1 MAAKKKE
8 IIVNENII
16 EGQTKSG
23 IKFKIDKRITE
34 DARTMFYIRNL
45 RKYKEDKEHA
55 EEAIDAVY
63 ALLELM
69 FGSSGLMTFMDAVA
83 ATHDGVA
90 KPEILMQELNEI
102 FEACNL
108 KN

>member
-8 IIVNENII
+8 VIVNENII

-34 DARTMFYIRNL
+34 DSRTMYYIRNL
-45 RKYKEDKEHA
+45 RKYKQDKEHS

-63 ALLELM
+63 ALLELI
-69 FGSSGLMTFMDAVA
+69 FGAPGLMTFMNEVA
-83 ATHDGVA
+83 ARHDGVA
-90 KPEILMQELNEI
+90 KPDVLMEELNEI